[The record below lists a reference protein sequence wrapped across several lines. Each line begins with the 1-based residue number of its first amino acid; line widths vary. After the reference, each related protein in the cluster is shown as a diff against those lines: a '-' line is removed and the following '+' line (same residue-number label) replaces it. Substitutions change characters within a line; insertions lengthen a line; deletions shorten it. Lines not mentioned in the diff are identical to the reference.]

1 MRGGATSGGEFAN
14 GWPLVAAS
22 FLGIAF
28 SVSVL
33 GAGYSLGLFVQPLEA
48 EFGWGRGQ
56 IQLAP
61 LVLAGSV
68 IPMSFVVGWVADR
81 FGAKRLIVLSQFGF
95 GLAFVALG
103 LLTHNLATFY
113 LLYFAMGVLASGTLP
128 MTFTKIL
135 TNAFTAK
142 RGLAIGVALSGTGLC
157 AFAVPI
163 YGALL
168 IEQFGWRIGYVGLA
182 LLPALIAMPVAIW
195 LLPADPP
202 RANAAIDTDPAS
214 RASSQ
219 AVPMEGMEVMDAV
232 RTWRYWA
239 IALAFGLASAAATG
253 VLGNLVPLLMDY
265 GYARVEAGELA
276 ASFGIAVLLGR
287 LAVGYLVD
295 YFWGPFV
302 ALFFLLPAVFAT
314 YVLSDGQWGV
324 AWTLAA
330 IVSVGLATGAEFDL
344 AAYLC
349 GRYFGR
355 KRYATIYA
363 GQFVLFALGGASATA
378 IFGRLY
384 DLFGSYDTALLGS
397 GAAFALCAA
406 LLLSLGPYPRW
417 SDEAAHG

>member
-1 MRGGATSGGEFAN
+1 MRERATSGGEFAN

-48 EFGWGRGQ
+48 EFGWARGQ

-68 IPMSFVVGWVADR
+68 IPMSFVVGWLADR
-81 FGAKRLIVLSQFGF
+81 FGPKRLIVFSQLGF
-95 GLAFVALG
+95 GLVYVALG
-103 LLTHNLATFY
+103 LLTRDLATFY
-113 LLYFAMGVLASGTLP
+113 VLYFAMGVLAAGTLP

-135 TNAFTAK
+135 TNAFNAK
-142 RGLAIGVALSGTGLC
+142 RGFAIGLALSGTGLC

-168 IEQFGWRIGYVGLA
+168 IEQFGWRIGYIGLA
-182 LLPALIAMPVAIW
+182 LLPALVAMPVAIW
-195 LLPADPP
+195 LLPADPA
-202 RANAAIDTDPAS
+202 RDSAVTASTAAPS
-214 RASSQ
+214 P
-219 AVPMEGMEVMDAV
+219 PMDGMEVRDAV
-232 RTWRYWA
+232 RTWQYWA

-253 VLGNLVPLLMDY
+253 VLGNLVPLLMDH
-265 GYARVEAGELA
+265 GYARLEAGELA

-324 AWTLAA
+324 GWTLAA

-355 KRYATIYA
+355 RRYATIYA

-378 IFGRLY
+378 IFGRMH
-384 DLFGSYDTALLGS
+384 DHFGSYDIALLGS
-397 GAAFALCAA
+397 GAAFVLCAA
-406 LLLSLGPYPRW
+406 LLLSLGKYPRW
-417 SDEAAHG
+417 KDEVAHG

>member
-1 MRGGATSGGEFAN
+1 MRERASGGGEFPG

-68 IPMSFVVGWVADR
+68 IPMSFVVGWLSDR
-81 FGAKRLIVLSQFGF
+81 FGAKRLIMLSQLGF
-95 GLAFVALG
+95 GLVFVALG
-103 LLTHNLATFY
+103 LLTHSLATFY
-113 LLYFAMGVLASGTLP
+113 ALYFLMGVFASGTLP

-135 TNAFTAK
+135 TDAFTAK
-142 RGLAIGVALSGTGLC
+142 RGLAIGLALSGTGLC

-168 IEQFGWRIGYVGLA
+168 IERFGWRIGYVGLA
-182 LLPALIAMPVAIW
+182 LLPALIAMPASIW
-195 LLPADPP
+195 LLP
-202 RANAAIDTDPAS
+202 TDPV
-214 RASSQ
+214 RQ
-219 AVPMEGMEVMDAV
+219 PAVAAVAVAPAMPVDGMEVMDAL
-232 RTWRYWA
+232 RTWQYWA

-253 VLGNLVPLLMDY
+253 VLGNLVPLLMDQ
-265 GYARVEAGELA
+265 GYARVAAGELA

-302 ALFFLLPAVFAT
+302 ALFFLLPTVFAT

-324 AWTLAA
+324 GWTLAA
-330 IVSVGLATGAEFDL
+330 IISVGLATGAEFDL

-355 KRYATIYA
+355 RRYATIYA

-378 IFGRLY
+378 IFGRMH
-384 DLFGSYDTALLGS
+384 DHFGSYDIALLGS
-397 GAAFALCAA
+397 GAAFVLCAG

-417 SDEAAHG
+417 SDEADLRTRRE

>member
-1 MRGGATSGGEFAN
+1 MREGATSGGEFAS

-68 IPMSFVVGWVADR
+68 IPMSFVVGWIADR
-81 FGAKRLIVLSQFGF
+81 FGAKRLIVLSQLGF
-95 GLAFVALG
+95 GIVLVALG
-103 LLTHNLATFY
+103 LLTHNLVTFY
-113 LLYFAMGVLASGTLP
+113 VLYFLMGVLASGTLP

-142 RGLAIGVALSGTGLC
+142 RGLAIGLALSGTGLC

-168 IEQFGWRIGYVGLA
+168 IEQFGWRGGFVGLA

-202 RANAAIDTDPAS
+202 RASAAIDTDAAA

-219 AVPMEGMEVMDAV
+219 TVPMEGMEVMDAL
-232 RTWRYWA
+232 RTWQYWA

-253 VLGNLVPLLMDY
+253 VLGNLVPLLMDH
-265 GYARVEAGELA
+265 GYARLEAGELA

-324 AWTLAA
+324 GWTLAA
-330 IVSVGLATGAEFDL
+330 IISVGLATGAEFDL

-378 IFGRLY
+378 IYGRMH
-384 DLFGSYDTALLGS
+384 DHFGSYDIPLLGS
-397 GAAFALCAA
+397 GAAFLLCAA
-406 LLLSLGPYPRW
+406 LLLSLGKYPRW
-417 SDEAAHG
+417 SDEVAHG

>member
-1 MRGGATSGGEFAN
+1 MREGANSGGEFAS

-48 EFGWGRGQ
+48 EFGWARGQ

-68 IPMSFVVGWVADR
+68 IPMSFVVGWIADR
-81 FGAKRLIVLSQFGF
+81 FGAKRLIVLSQLGF
-95 GLAFVALG
+95 GLVFVALG
-103 LLTHNLATFY
+103 LLTRDLTTFY
-113 LLYFAMGVLASGTLP
+113 VLYFAMGVLAAGTLP
-128 MTFTKIL
+128 ITFTKIL
-135 TNAFTAK
+135 TNAFSAK
-142 RGLAIGVALSGTGLC
+142 RGLAIGIALSGTGLC

-168 IEQFGWRIGYVGLA
+168 IEQFGWRGAFVGLA
-182 LLPALIAMPVAIW
+182 LLPALIAMPVAMW
-195 LLPADPP
+195 LLPADPAREP
-202 RANAAIDTDPAS
+202 AAAAAAVAPV
-214 RASSQ
+214 
-219 AVPMEGMEVMDAV
+219 VPMEGMEVMDAV
-232 RTWRYWA
+232 RTWQYWA

-253 VLGNLVPLLMDY
+253 VLGNLVPLLMDH
-265 GYARVEAGELA
+265 GYARLEAGELA

-287 LAVGYLVD
+287 LAVGFLVD

-324 AWTLAA
+324 GWTLAA
-330 IVSVGLATGAEFDL
+330 IISVGLATGAEFDL

-355 KRYATIYA
+355 RRYATIYA

-378 IFGRLY
+378 IFGGMH
-384 DLFGSYDTALLGS
+384 DHFGSYDIALLGS
-397 GAAFALCAA
+397 GAAFLLCAA
-406 LLLSLGPYPRW
+406 LLLSLGKYPRW

>member
-1 MRGGATSGGEFAN
+1 MSGGEFAN

-48 EFGWGRGQ
+48 EFGWARGQ

-68 IPMSFVVGWVADR
+68 IPMSFVVGWLADR
-81 FGAKRLIVLSQFGF
+81 FGPKRLIVFSQLGF
-95 GLAFVALG
+95 GIVYVALG
-103 LLTHNLATFY
+103 LLTRSLASFY
-113 LLYFAMGVLASGTLP
+113 ALYFAMGVLAAGTLP

-135 TNAFTAK
+135 TNAFSVK
-142 RGLAIGVALSGTGLC
+142 RGFAIGLALSGTGLC

-202 RANAAIDTDPAS
+202 RAGAAINSSTNPA
-214 RASSQ
+214 APPSSQ
-219 AVPMEGMEVMDAV
+219 TVPMDGMEVRDAL
-232 RTWRYWA
+232 RTWQYWA

-253 VLGNLVPLLMDY
+253 VLGNLVPLLMDH
-265 GYARVEAGELA
+265 GYARLEAGELA

-302 ALFFLLPAVFAT
+302 ALLFLLPAVFAT

-324 AWTLAA
+324 GWTLAA
-330 IVSVGLATGAEFDL
+330 IISVGLATGAEFDL

-378 IFGRLY
+378 IFGRMH
-384 DLFGSYDTALLGS
+384 DHFGSYDIALLGS
-397 GAAFALCAA
+397 GAAFVLCAA
-406 LLLSLGPYPRW
+406 LLLSLGKYPRW
-417 SDEAAHG
+417 KDEAAHA

>member
-1 MRGGATSGGEFAN
+1 MRASANSGGEFAS

-48 EFGWGRGQ
+48 EFGWRRGQ

-68 IPMSFVVGWVADR
+68 IPMSFVVGWIADR

-95 GLAFVALG
+95 GLVFVALG
-103 LLTHNLATFY
+103 SMTHDLATFY
-113 LLYFAMGVLASGTLP
+113 ALYFAMGVLGSGTLP

-142 RGLAIGVALSGTGLC
+142 RGLAIGLALSGTGLC

-168 IEQFGWRIGYVGLA
+168 IEQFGWRGGFVGLA
-182 LLPALIAMPVAIW
+182 LLPVLIAMPVAMW
-195 LLPADPP
+195 LLPADPV
-202 RANAAIDTDPAS
+202 RATAATGAIVPA
-214 RASSQ
+214 Q
-219 AVPMEGMEVMDAV
+219 PMEGMDVMDAL
-232 RTWRYWA
+232 RTWQYWA

-253 VLGNLVPLLMDY
+253 VLGNLVPLLMDH
-265 GYARVEAGELA
+265 GHARLEAGELA

-295 YFWGPFV
+295 YMWGPLV

-324 AWTLAA
+324 GWTLAA
-330 IVSVGLATGAEFDL
+330 IIAVGLATGAEFDL

-355 KRYATIYA
+355 RRYATLYA

-378 IFGRLY
+378 IFGRMH
-384 DLFGSYDTALLGS
+384 DHFGSYELALLGS
-397 GAAFALCAA
+397 GVAFLLCAA
-406 LLLSLGPYPRW
+406 LLLSLGKYPSW
-417 SDEAAHG
+417 PDEEDGLTID